1 MIAEET
7 TGVVEDPTQTED
19 SCREDR
25 MTDTQTVVEIEVKV
39 KVETEEVGATVVKD
53 RHMATE
59 EEIETIK
66 EAMIEDP
73 MRVGV
78 MVIRIIKRN
87 GHD

>member
-7 TGVVEDPTQTED
+7 TGVVEDRTQAED

-39 KVETEEVGATVVKD
+39 ETEEVGATVVKD
-53 RHMATE
+53 RHMAKE

>member
-1 MIAEET
+1 MITEET

-25 MTDTQTVVEIEVKV
+25 MTDTQTVVEIEV